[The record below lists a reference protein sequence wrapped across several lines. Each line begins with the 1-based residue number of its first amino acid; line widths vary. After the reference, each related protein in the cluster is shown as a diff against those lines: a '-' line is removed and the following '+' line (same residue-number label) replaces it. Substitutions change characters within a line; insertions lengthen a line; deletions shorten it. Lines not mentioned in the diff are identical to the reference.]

1 MGIGD
6 RLRKMTGKTRY
17 VVSRIFVHL
26 SGSEATPLLGVLN
39 QAARDAIAANGE
51 MEVLGEGL
59 VSVCEGLLQYD
70 TYWRSAGNEGEV
82 FWSEGEAADFVNE
95 LFTDS
100 ASRYLSELN
109 YEELPEPDLLA
120 LPPTGNL
127 VVMLTVAYEGELE
140 TLETNLADYEA
151 LKEGLRSLISL
162 TYGESV
168 RAIQV
173 HFSPAQLGDELT
185 DEQVLMNFPEVV
197 PL

>member
-6 RLRKMTGKTRY
+6 RLRRMTGKTRF
-17 VVSRIFVHL
+17 VVSRVFVHL
-26 SGSEATPLLGVLN
+26 SGSEATPMLGILN
-39 QAARDAIAANGE
+39 QAARNAIDADGE

-59 VSVCEGLLQYD
+59 VAICEGLLQYD
-70 TYWRSAGNEGEV
+70 AFWRSAGNEGEV
-82 FWSEGEAADFVNE
+82 FWDEGEAGDFVNE

-100 ASRYLSELN
+100 ASRYLSEVN
-109 YEELPEPDLLA
+109 YEEMPEDDLLT

-127 VVMLTVAYEGELE
+127 VVMVTVAYEGELE

-162 TYGESV
+162 TYGESLRTV
-168 RAIQV
+168 QV
-173 HFSPAQLGDELT
+173 HYSPAQLGDELT
-185 DEQVLMNFPEVV
+185 DEQVLLNFPEVV

>member
-6 RLRKMTGKTRY
+6 RLRKITGQTRF

-26 SGSEATPLLGVLN
+26 SGSEATPILGLLN
-39 QAARDAIAANGE
+39 QAARNAVEADGE
-51 MEVLGEGL
+51 IEVLGESL
-59 VSVCEGLLQYD
+59 VTVCDGLLQYD
-70 TYWRSAGNEGEV
+70 TFWRSAGNEGEV
-82 FWSEGEAADFVNE
+82 FWDEGEAADFVNE

-109 YEELPEPDLLA
+109 YDDAPDEDLLA

-162 TYGESV
+162 TYGESL
-168 RAIQV
+168 RAVQI

-185 DEQVLMNFPEVV
+185 DEQVLVNFPEVV